1 MTSTSYTHC
10 KRRDPVLKSI
20 VTELAR
26 RRPHDV
32 PGMSHSSSASS
43 IGLESRKYVPLNLD
57 SKYITMKNEIEREGN
72 KKAQA
77 EAILRLATTLKK
89 KAEEPDTKKVSSS
102 QDTKNKGRQMMNTK
116 IDSSKANDVRNRQKQ
131 YSRQIDKAAGKS
143 IELQIDTITR
153 AVVQNFRK
161 LINTERCALFLM
173 DHNTNEL
180 YFKPVGG
187 LDADVPEIRFPATAG
202 IAGWV
207 ATHVKELNIPDA
219 YIDDRFNPEI
229 DKKTGFRTRNILCM
243 PVMDQETG
251 KLLAVCQMVNKFE
264 KQKVDG
270 GEADAKDK
278 KKKKTKDKQYV
289 SFGSEDEA
297 TLRRCCMRVA
307 EALHVLR
314 ELQRKESEQQ
324 SLAIKQ
330 KRKAGVHNRRS
341 AREDVSSRLAGT
353 DLVRSR
359 RGSKSHAEMSDELN
373 LGPRT
378 HRSSSRRLSR
388 GDIMDLNLDDVA
400 SPSASTSRRGSVDLS
415 NVSRRGSAD
424 FTNGS
429 RRGSTDF
436 TNAPVSSRRGSVSA
450 EDGGGGMRSRRNSFG
465 INAESSIGQTP
476 DPRGRRLS
484 KGNVLDGL
492 DVENSPSRHGS
503 RSGSR
508 RGSFSGAGDGEGLS
522 VNNQAK
528 NEVINFIN
536 FMSIETAKLEAEQRA
551 REKALEGDVY
561 GNGASTAA
569 EAFSKFNFREA
580 SGPQMTGKGQTL
592 DSQEKRD
599 AVNKMKR
606 QKAYTKQMQEAGN
619 DNERLMNAAL
629 RGIISKFKQLL
640 ECERCGLFFVDDD
653 TDELYFQV
661 EEEGAEIR
669 FPKHLGIAG
678 SVCMSGEGIL
688 IPDAYKDS
696 RFNQSVD
703 KQTGFRT
710 RNILCQPIKN
720 IIGDVIAVVQM
731 VNCNKEGGF
740 GKKDIDTLASCA
752 TKVARGLEAIKDT
765 SADKLKSATLMES
778 RMQSVETINE
788 VIREIN
794 KEIEKDKRAYLAR
807 RKEESRHEYSAN
819 EAAARFTFRDRKEDK
834 SKFIGNIVEEKIP
847 EVEENTQNYQ
857 DNHKKFREIF
867 GE

>member
-1 MTSTSYTHC
+1 
-10 KRRDPVLKSI
+10 
-20 VTELAR
+20 
-26 RRPHDV
+26 
-32 PGMSHSSSASS
+32 
-43 IGLESRKYVPLNLD
+43 
-57 SKYITMKNEIEREGN
+57 
-72 KKAQA
+72 
-77 EAILRLATTLKK
+77 
-89 KAEEPDTKKVSSS
+89 
-102 QDTKNKGRQMMNTK
+102 
-116 IDSSKANDVRNRQKQ
+116 
-131 YSRQIDKAAGKS
+131 
-143 IELQIDTITR
+143 
-153 AVVQNFRK
+153 
-161 LINTERCALFLM
+161 
-173 DHNTNEL
+173 
-180 YFKPVGG
+180 
-187 LDADVPEIRFPATAG
+187 
-202 IAGWV
+202 
-207 ATHVKELNIPDA
+207 
-219 YIDDRFNPEI
+219 
-229 DKKTGFRTRNILCM
+229 
-243 PVMDQETG
+243 
-251 KLLAVCQMVNKFE
+251 
-264 KQKVDG
+264 
-270 GEADAKDK
+270 
-278 KKKKTKDKQYV
+278 
-289 SFGSEDEA
+289 
-297 TLRRCCMRVA
+297 
-307 EALHVLR
+307 
-314 ELQRKESEQQ
+314 
-324 SLAIKQ
+324 
-330 KRKAGVHNRRS
+330 
-341 AREDVSSRLAGT
+341 
-353 DLVRSR
+353 
-359 RGSKSHAEMSDELN
+359 
-373 LGPRT
+373 
-378 HRSSSRRLSR
+378 
-388 GDIMDLNLDDVA
+388 
-400 SPSASTSRRGSVDLS
+400 
-415 NVSRRGSAD
+415 
-424 FTNGS
+424 
-429 RRGSTDF
+429 
-436 TNAPVSSRRGSVSA
+436 
-450 EDGGGGMRSRRNSFG
+450 
-465 INAESSIGQTP
+465 
-476 DPRGRRLS
+476 
-484 KGNVLDGL
+484 VLDGL

-710 RNILCQPIKN
+710 RNILCQPITN
-720 IIGDVIAVVQM
+720 IIGYVIAVVQM